1 MEQTGVKSKAW
12 NDEHHGEHV
21 RFTAALS
28 KVRRSSVKFVVG
40 ISRLLPGWQRRRPG
54 TLLRRLLR
62 KLTLANKPG
71 AFDPDAGVPAF
82 CHHA

>member
-1 MEQTGVKSKAW
+1 
-12 NDEHHGEHV
+12 
-21 RFTAALS
+21 
-28 KVRRSSVKFVVG
+28 VKFVVG